1 MPSSISCSR
10 EDRKVHKNVSTVR
23 IILSSALKNAVLS
36 IGTVA
41 AVAGA
46 IVTALIP
53 PLVLERI
60 VNTLT
65 EGKRPGIMLVSA
77 YFGIILM
84 AGLAESARE
93 SLLSV
98 FAQRITRSLRHELC
112 GKLSRLDTGCFVQQ
126 TPGEIVSRFVGDV
139 DTVENL
145 FTGGIIGMTADLG
158 KIISILVVVFIKA
171 PGLAWIIIALVP
183 ALYIFT
189 RVIQKRM
196 LRAQMDSRAAAASV
210 SGFLPETLHC
220 IRTVH
225 LLGRE
230 GFMRKRYDEAIEEGY
245 QATER
250 TNFYDSV
257 YSPVILIVSA
267 AVTALVF
274 VLSASGNPSLRHLFG
289 MSAGTAVA
297 VISYISQ
304 VFTPLESIGME
315 IQTVQSAVAGVHRIN
330 DFLALSEKETGSAD
344 AEKSD
349 LCISV
354 NKVDFAYT
362 ADTPVL
368 ENISLNIREGEHVT
382 LTGRT
387 GAGKSTLFKLLMGLY
402 RPQKGSVRI
411 MGREASDIPDS
422 EKRHLFGCV
431 EQHFYA
437 PPGTIEEQITLF
449 DPEITYE
456 DAVKAAKLT
465 GLHAAIMA
473 LPENY
478 KTMFSE
484 AHFSQG
490 QRQLLAIARAVA
502 ADPKILLLD
511 EITADLDA
519 ETEHCVLAALRFA
532 AGGRTV
538 VSISHRLY
546 EEKGSRR
553 VEIG

>member
-1 MPSSISCSR
+1 M
-10 EDRKVHKNVSTVR
+10 HKNVSTVR

-36 IGTVA
+36 IGTIA

-60 VNTLT
+60 VNTLA

-98 FAQRITRSLRHELC
+98 FGQRITRSLRHELC

-225 LLGRE
+225 LLGRA

>member
-1 MPSSISCSR
+1 M
-10 EDRKVHKNVSTVR
+10 HKNVSTVR

-36 IGTVA
+36 IGTIA

-46 IVTALIP
+46 ILTALIP
-53 PLVLERI
+53 QLVIELI
-60 VNTLT
+60 LNTLS

-98 FAQRITRSLRHELC
+98 FGQRITRSLRHELC

-158 KIISILVVVFIKA
+158 KIISILAVIFIKA
-171 PGLAWIIIALVP
+171 PGLAWMIIALIP

-315 IQTVQSAVAGVHRIN
+315 IQTVQSAVAGVHRID
-330 DFLALSEKETGSAD
+330 DFLALSERETGSSD

-354 NKVDFAYT
+354 NGVDFAYT

-449 DPEITYE
+449 DPEITYD

-519 ETEHCVLAALRFA
+519 ETEHCVLAALRSA

-553 VEIG
+553 VAIG

>member
-1 MPSSISCSR
+1 M
-10 EDRKVHKNVSTVR
+10 HKNVSTVR

-36 IGTVA
+36 IGTIA

-98 FAQRITRSLRHELC
+98 FGQRITRSLRHELC

-158 KIISILVVVFIKA
+158 KIISILAVIFIKA
-171 PGLAWIIIALVP
+171 PGLAWMIIALIP
-183 ALYIFT
+183 TLYIFT

-315 IQTVQSAVAGVHRIN
+315 IQTVQSAVAGVHRID
-330 DFLALSEKETGSAD
+330 DFRALSDSETGSSAV
-344 AEKSD
+344 EKSD

-354 NKVDFAYT
+354 NEVNFAYT
-362 ADTPVL
+362 VDTPVL

-387 GAGKSTLFKLLMGLY
+387 GVGKSTLFKLLMGLY

-449 DPEITYE
+449 DPEITYD

-519 ETEHCVLAALRFA
+519 ETEHCVLAALRSA

>member
-1 MPSSISCSR
+1 M
-10 EDRKVHKNVSTVR
+10 HKNVSTVR

-65 EGKRPGIMLVSA
+65 EGKRPEIMLVSA

-98 FAQRITRSLRHELC
+98 FGQRITRSLRHELC

>member
-1 MPSSISCSR
+1 M
-10 EDRKVHKNVSTVR
+10 HKNVSTVQ

-36 IGTVA
+36 IGTIA

-93 SLLSV
+93 GLLSV
-98 FAQRITRSLRHELC
+98 FGQRITRSLRHELC

-139 DTVENL
+139 DTVEKL
-145 FTGGIIGMTADLG
+145 FTGGIIGMTADIG
-158 KIISILVVVFIKA
+158 KIISILMVVFIKA
-171 PGLAWIIIALVP
+171 PGLAWMIIALIP

-189 RVIQKRM
+189 RAIQKRM

-274 VLSASGNPSLRHLFG
+274 VLSASGNPSLRYLFG

-315 IQTVQSAVAGVHRIN
+315 IQTVQSAVAGVRRI
-330 DFLALSEKETGSAD
+330 DGFLALSERETGSSA

-354 NKVDFAYT
+354 NEVDFAYT

-402 RPQKGSVRI
+402 RPQ
-411 MGREASDIPDS
+411 
-422 EKRHLFGCV
+422 
-431 EQHFYA
+431 
-437 PPGTIEEQITLF
+437 
-449 DPEITYE
+449 
-456 DAVKAAKLT
+456 
-465 GLHAAIMA
+465 
-473 LPENY
+473 
-478 KTMFSE
+478 
-484 AHFSQG
+484 
-490 QRQLLAIARAVA
+490 
-502 ADPKILLLD
+502 
-511 EITADLDA
+511 
-519 ETEHCVLAALRFA
+519 
-532 AGGRTV
+532 
-538 VSISHRLY
+538 
-546 EEKGSRR
+546 
-553 VEIG
+553 

>member
-36 IGTVA
+36 IGTIA

-98 FAQRITRSLRHELC
+98 FGQRITRSLRHELC

-139 DTVENL
+139 DTVEKL
-145 FTGGIIGMTADLG
+145 FTGGIIGMTADIG
-158 KIISILVVVFIKA
+158 KIISILAVVFIKA
-171 PGLAWIIIALVP
+171 PGLAWMIIALIP

-189 RVIQKRM
+189 RAIQKRM

-210 SGFLPETLHC
+210 SGFLPETLH
-220 IRTVH
+220 

-245 QATER
+245 QAIER

-274 VLSASGNPSLRHLFG
+274 VLSASGNPSLRYLFG

-315 IQTVQSAVAGVHRIN
+315 IQTVQSAVAGVHRID
-330 DFLALSEKETGSAD
+330 DFLALSERETGSA
-344 AEKSD
+344 ATEKSD
-349 LCISV
+349 LCIAV
-354 NKVDFAYT
+354 NEVDFAYT

-437 PPGTIEEQITLF
+437 PPATIEEQITLF
-449 DPEITYE
+449 DPEITHD

-490 QRQLLAIARAVA
+490 QRQLLAISRAVA

-519 ETEHCVLAALRFA
+519 ETEHCVLAALRSA

-546 EEKGSRR
+546 EEEGSRR

>member
-1 MPSSISCSR
+1 M
-10 EDRKVHKNVSTVR
+10 HKNVSTVR

-98 FAQRITRSLRHELC
+98 FGQRITRSLRHELC

-362 ADTPVL
+362 ADTPAL

>member
-1 MPSSISCSR
+1 M
-10 EDRKVHKNVSTVR
+10 HKNVSTVR

-98 FAQRITRSLRHELC
+98 FGQRITRSLRHELC

-422 EKRHLFGCV
+422 EKRNLFGCV

>member
-1 MPSSISCSR
+1 M
-10 EDRKVHKNVSTVR
+10 HKNVSTVR

-36 IGTVA
+36 IGTIA

-60 VNTLT
+60 VNTLAK
-65 EGKRPGIMLVSA
+65 GKRPGIMLVSA

-93 SLLSV
+93 GLLSV
-98 FAQRITRSLRHELC
+98 FGQRITRSLRHELC
-112 GKLSRLDTGCFVQQ
+112 GKLSRLDTRCFVQQ

-139 DTVENL
+139 DTVEKL
-145 FTGGIIGMTADLG
+145 FTGGIIGMTADIG
-158 KIISILVVVFIKA
+158 KIISILTVVFIKA
-171 PGLAWIIIALVP
+171 PGLAWMIIALIP

-189 RVIQKRM
+189 RAIQKRM

-315 IQTVQSAVAGVHRIN
+315 IQTVQSAVAGVHRID
-330 DFLALSEKETGSAD
+330 DFLALPEKETGSAA
-344 AEKSD
+344 AEKSN

-354 NKVDFAYT
+354 NEVDFAYT

-449 DPEITYE
+449 DPKITHD

-478 KTMFSE
+478 KTMFAE

-490 QRQLLAIARAVA
+490 QRQLLAISRAVA
-502 ADPKILLLD
+502 SDPKILLLD

-519 ETEHCVLAALRFA
+519 ETEHCVLAALRSA

>member
-1 MPSSISCSR
+1 M
-10 EDRKVHKNVSTVR
+10 HKNVSTVR

-98 FAQRITRSLRHELC
+98 FGQRITRSLRHELC

-431 EQHFYA
+431 EQHFCA

>member
-1 MPSSISCSR
+1 M
-10 EDRKVHKNVSTVR
+10 HKNVSTVQ

-36 IGTVA
+36 IGTIA

-98 FAQRITRSLRHELC
+98 FGQRITRSLRHELC

-139 DTVENL
+139 DTVEKL
-145 FTGGIIGMTADLG
+145 FTGGIIGMTADIG
-158 KIISILVVVFIKA
+158 KIISILAVVFIKA
-171 PGLAWIIIALVP
+171 PGLAWMIIALIP

-189 RVIQKRM
+189 RAIQKRM

-274 VLSASGNPSLRHLFG
+274 VLSASGNSSLRYLFG

-315 IQTVQSAVAGVHRIN
+315 IQTVQSAVAGVHRID
-330 DFLALSEKETGSAD
+330 DFLALSERETGSAA

-354 NKVDFAYT
+354 NEVDFAYT

-411 MGREASDIPDS
+411 MGREASDISDQRS
-422 EKRHLFGCV
+422 GICSAVWSSIFTRHP
-431 EQHFYA
+431 A
-437 PPGTIEEQITLF
+437 TIEEQITLF
-449 DPEITYE
+449 DPEITHD

-490 QRQLLAIARAVA
+490 QRQLLAISRAVA

-519 ETEHCVLAALRFA
+519 ETEHCVLAALRSA

>member
-98 FAQRITRSLRHELC
+98 FGQRITRSLRHELC

-196 LRAQMDSRAAAASV
+196 LRAQIDSRAAAASV

>member
-36 IGTVA
+36 IGTIA

-60 VNTLT
+60 VNTLA
-65 EGKRPGIMLVSA
+65 EGKCPGIMLVSA

-98 FAQRITRSLRHELC
+98 FGQRITRSLRHELG

-171 PGLAWIIIALVP
+171 PGLAWMIIALIP

-315 IQTVQSAVAGVHRIN
+315 IQTVQSAVAGVHRIG
-330 DFLALSEKETGSAD
+330 DFLALSERETGSAA

-354 NKVDFAYT
+354 NEVDFAYT

-411 MGREASDIPDS
+411 MGREASDS

-449 DPEITYE
+449 DPEITYD

-519 ETEHCVLAALRFA
+519 ETEHCVLAALRSA

>member
-1 MPSSISCSR
+1 M
-10 EDRKVHKNVSTVR
+10 HKNVSTVR

-60 VNTLT
+60 VNTLA
-65 EGKRPGIMLVSA
+65 EGNHPGIMLVSA

-98 FAQRITRSLRHELC
+98 FGQRITRSLRHELC

-145 FTGGIIGMTADLG
+145 FTGGIIGMTADFG
-158 KIISILVVVFIKA
+158 KIISILAIVFIKA
-171 PGLAWIIIALVP
+171 PGLAWMIIALIP

-196 LRAQMDSRAAAASV
+196 LRAQMDSRAAAVSV

-315 IQTVQSAVAGVHRIN
+315 IQTVQSAVAGVHRID
-330 DFLALSEKETGSAD
+330 DFLDFSERETGSSA

-354 NKVDFAYT
+354 NGVDFAYT

-449 DPEITYE
+449 DPEITYD

-519 ETEHCVLAALRFA
+519 ETEHCVLAALRSA

>member
-1 MPSSISCSR
+1 MR
-10 EDRKVHKNVSTVR
+10 KNVSTVQ

-36 IGTVA
+36 IGTIA

-65 EGKRPGIMLVSA
+65 EGKHPEIMLVSA

-93 SLLSV
+93 GLLSV
-98 FAQRITRSLRHELC
+98 FGQRITRSLRHELC
-112 GKLSRLDTGCFVQQ
+112 GKLSRLDTRCFVQQ

-139 DTVENL
+139 DTVEKL
-145 FTGGIIGMTADLG
+145 FTGGIIGMTADIG
-158 KIISILVVVFIKA
+158 KIISILTVVFIKA
-171 PGLAWIIIALVP
+171 PGLAWMIIALIPV
-183 ALYIFT
+183 LYIFT

-274 VLSASGNPSLRHLFG
+274 VLSASGNPSLRYLFG

-315 IQTVQSAVAGVHRIN
+315 IQTVQSAVAGVHRID
-330 DFLALSEKETGSAD
+330 DFLDLSERETGSAA
-344 AEKSD
+344 AEKTD

-354 NKVDFAYT
+354 NEVDFAYT

-411 MGREASDIPDS
+411 MGCEASDIPDS

-437 PPGTIEEQITLF
+437 PPATIEEQITLF
-449 DPEITYE
+449 DPKITHD

-484 AHFSQG
+484 GHFSQG

-519 ETEHCVLAALRFA
+519 ETEHCVLAALRSA

>member
-1 MPSSISCSR
+1 M
-10 EDRKVHKNVSTVR
+10 HKNVSTVR
-23 IILSSALKNAVLS
+23 IILSSALKNVVLS

-98 FAQRITRSLRHELC
+98 FGQRITRSLRHELC

>member
-1 MPSSISCSR
+1 M
-10 EDRKVHKNVSTVR
+10 HKNVSTVR

-36 IGTVA
+36 IGTIA

-60 VNTLT
+60 VNTLA
-65 EGKRPGIMLVSA
+65 EGKCPGIMLVSA

-84 AGLAESARE
+84 VGLAESARE

-98 FAQRITRSLRHELC
+98 FGQRITRSLRHELC

-171 PGLAWIIIALVP
+171 PGLAWMIIALIP

-315 IQTVQSAVAGVHRIN
+315 IQTVQSAVAGVHRID
-330 DFLALSEKETGSAD
+330 DFLALSERETGSSA

-349 LCISV
+349 SCISV
-354 NKVDFAYT
+354 NEIDFAYT

-402 RPQKGSVRI
+402 RPQEGSVRI

-449 DPEITYE
+449 DPEITYD

-519 ETEHCVLAALRFA
+519 ETEHCVLAALRSA

>member
-1 MPSSISCSR
+1 M
-10 EDRKVHKNVSTVR
+10 HKNVSTVR
-23 IILSSALKNAVLS
+23 IILSSVLKNAVLS

-65 EGKRPGIMLVSA
+65 EGKRLGIMLVSA

-84 AGLAESARE
+84 TGLAESARE

-98 FAQRITRSLRHELC
+98 FGQRITRSLRHELC

-171 PGLAWIIIALVP
+171 PGLAWMIIALIP

-315 IQTVQSAVAGVHRIN
+315 IQTVQSAVAGVHRID
-330 DFLALSEKETGSAD
+330 DFLALSERETGSSD

-354 NKVDFAYT
+354 NGVDFAYT

-449 DPEITYE
+449 DPEITYD

-519 ETEHCVLAALRFA
+519 ETEHCVLAALRSA

-553 VEIG
+553 VAIG

>member
-1 MPSSISCSR
+1 M
-10 EDRKVHKNVSTVR
+10 HKNVSTVR

-36 IGTVA
+36 IGTIA

-60 VNTLT
+60 VNTLA

-98 FAQRITRSLRHELC
+98 FGQRITRSLRHELC

-354 NKVDFAYT
+354 NKADFAYT

>member
-1 MPSSISCSR
+1 M
-10 EDRKVHKNVSTVR
+10 
-23 IILSSALKNAVLS
+23 
-36 IGTVA
+36 
-41 AVAGA
+41 
-46 IVTALIP
+46 
-53 PLVLERI
+53 
-60 VNTLT
+60 
-65 EGKRPGIMLVSA
+65 
-77 YFGIILM
+77 FG
-84 AGLAESARE
+84 
-93 SLLSV
+93 
-98 FAQRITRSLRHELC
+98 QRITRSLRHELC

-139 DTVENL
+139 DTVEKL
-145 FTGGIIGMTADLG
+145 FTGGIIGMTADIG
-158 KIISILVVVFIKA
+158 KIISILAVVFIKA
-171 PGLAWIIIALVP
+171 PGLAWMIIALIP

-189 RVIQKRM
+189 RAIQKRM

-245 QATER
+245 QAIER

-274 VLSASGNPSLRHLFG
+274 VLSASGNPSLRYLFG

-315 IQTVQSAVAGVHRIN
+315 IQTVQSAVAGVHRID
-330 DFLALSEKETGSAD
+330 DFLALSERETGSA
-344 AEKSD
+344 ATEKSD
-349 LCISV
+349 LCIAV
-354 NKVDFAYT
+354 NEVDFAYT

-437 PPGTIEEQITLF
+437 PPATIEEQITLF
-449 DPEITYE
+449 DPEITHD

-490 QRQLLAIARAVA
+490 QRQLLAISRAVA

-519 ETEHCVLAALRFA
+519 ETEHCVLAALRSA

-546 EEKGSRR
+546 EEEGSRR

>member
-1 MPSSISCSR
+1 M
-10 EDRKVHKNVSTVR
+10 HKNVSTVR

-60 VNTLT
+60 VNTLA
-65 EGKRPGIMLVSA
+65 EGNHPGIMLVSA

-98 FAQRITRSLRHELC
+98 FGQRITRSLRHELC

-145 FTGGIIGMTADLG
+145 FTGGIIGMTADFG
-158 KIISILVVVFIKA
+158 KIISILAIVFIKA
-171 PGLAWIIIALVP
+171 PGLAWMIIALIP

-315 IQTVQSAVAGVHRIN
+315 IQTVQSAVAGVHRID
-330 DFLALSEKETGSAD
+330 DFLDFSERETGSSA

-354 NKVDFAYT
+354 NGVDFAYT

-449 DPEITYE
+449 DPEITYD

-519 ETEHCVLAALRFA
+519 ETEHCVLAALRSA

>member
-1 MPSSISCSR
+1 M
-10 EDRKVHKNVSTVR
+10 HKNVSTVR

-36 IGTVA
+36 IGTIA

-98 FAQRITRSLRHELC
+98 FGQRITRSLRHELC

-145 FTGGIIGMTADLG
+145 FTGGIIGMTADLC
-158 KIISILVVVFIKA
+158 KIISILVVTFIKA
-171 PGLAWIIIALVP
+171 PGLSWMIIALIP

-315 IQTVQSAVAGVHRIN
+315 IQTVQSAVAGVHRID
-330 DFLALSEKETGSAD
+330 DFLALSERETGSTAV
-344 AEKSD
+344 EKSD

-354 NKVDFAYT
+354 NEIDFAYT
-362 ADTPVL
+362 ADMPVL
-368 ENISLNIREGEHVT
+368 ENISLNIKEGEHVT

-449 DPEITYE
+449 DPEITYD

-519 ETEHCVLAALRFA
+519 ETEHCVLAALRSA

>member
-1 MPSSISCSR
+1 M
-10 EDRKVHKNVSTVR
+10 HKNVSTVR

-36 IGTVA
+36 IGTIA

-60 VNTLT
+60 VNTLA

-98 FAQRITRSLRHELC
+98 FGQRITRSLRHELC

>member
-1 MPSSISCSR
+1 M
-10 EDRKVHKNVSTVR
+10 HKNVSTVR

-36 IGTVA
+36 IGTIA

-60 VNTLT
+60 VNTLA

-98 FAQRITRSLRHELC
+98 FGQRITRSLRHELC

-274 VLSASGNPSLRHLFG
+274 VLSASENPSLRHLFG

>member
-1 MPSSISCSR
+1 M
-10 EDRKVHKNVSTVR
+10 HKNVSTVR

-60 VNTLT
+60 VNTLA
-65 EGKRPGIMLVSA
+65 EGNHPGIMLVSA

-98 FAQRITRSLRHELC
+98 FGQRITRSLRHELC

-145 FTGGIIGMTADLG
+145 FTGGIIGMTADFG
-158 KIISILVVVFIKA
+158 KIISILAIVFIKA
-171 PGLAWIIIALVP
+171 PGLAWMIIALIP

-315 IQTVQSAVAGVHRIN
+315 IQTVQSAVAGVHRID
-330 DFLALSEKETGSAD
+330 DFLDFSERETGSSA

-354 NKVDFAYT
+354 NGVDFAYT

-422 EKRHLFGCV
+422 EKRHLFGCA

-449 DPEITYE
+449 DPEITYD

-519 ETEHCVLAALRFA
+519 ETEHCVLAALRSA

>member
-1 MPSSISCSR
+1 
-10 EDRKVHKNVSTVR
+10 VHKNVSTVR

-98 FAQRITRSLRHELC
+98 FGQRITRSLRHELC

>member
-1 MPSSISCSR
+1 M
-10 EDRKVHKNVSTVR
+10 HKNVSTVR

-36 IGTVA
+36 IGTIA

-60 VNTLT
+60 VNTLA
-65 EGKRPGIMLVSA
+65 EGKRLGIMLVSA
-77 YFGIILM
+77 YFGIILI

-98 FAQRITRSLRHELC
+98 FGQRITRSLRHELC

-145 FTGGIIGMTADLG
+145 FTGGIIGMTADFG
-158 KIISILVVVFIKA
+158 KIISILAIVFIKA
-171 PGLAWIIIALVP
+171 PGLAWMIIALIP

-210 SGFLPETLHC
+210 SGFLPEILHC

-304 VFTPLESIGME
+304 VFTPLESIGIE
-315 IQTVQSAVAGVHRIN
+315 IQTVQSAVAGVHRID
-330 DFLALSEKETGSAD
+330 DFLALSERDTGSAA

-349 LCISV
+349 LSISV
-354 NKVDFAYT
+354 NEVDFAYT

-411 MGREASDIPDS
+411 MGCEASDIPDS

-449 DPEITYE
+449 DPEITYD

-519 ETEHCVLAALRFA
+519 ETEHCVLAALHSA

>member
-1 MPSSISCSR
+1 M
-10 EDRKVHKNVSTVR
+10 HKNVSTVR

-36 IGTVA
+36 IGTIA
-41 AVAGA
+41 AVAGT

-60 VNTLT
+60 VNTLA
-65 EGKRPGIMLVSA
+65 EGKCPGIMLVSA

-98 FAQRITRSLRHELC
+98 FGQRITRSLRHELG

-171 PGLAWIIIALVP
+171 PGLAWMIIALIP

-274 VLSASGNPSLRHLFG
+274 VLSASGNSSLRHLFG

-315 IQTVQSAVAGVHRIN
+315 IQTVQSAVAGVHRIG
-330 DFLALSEKETGSAD
+330 DFLALSERETGSDA

-354 NKVDFAYT
+354 NEVDFAYT

-449 DPEITYE
+449 DPEITYD

-519 ETEHCVLAALRFA
+519 ETEHCVLAALRSA

>member
-1 MPSSISCSR
+1 M
-10 EDRKVHKNVSTVR
+10 HKNVSTVR

-98 FAQRITRSLRHELC
+98 FGQRITRSLRHELC

-411 MGREASDIPDS
+411 MGCEASDIPDS

-449 DPEITYE
+449 DPEITYD

>member
-1 MPSSISCSR
+1 M
-10 EDRKVHKNVSTVR
+10 HKNVSTVR

-36 IGTVA
+36 IGTIA

-60 VNTLT
+60 VNTLA
-65 EGKRPGIMLVSA
+65 EGKCPGIMLVSA

-98 FAQRITRSLRHELC
+98 FGQRITRSLRHELG

-171 PGLAWIIIALVP
+171 PGLAWMIIALIP

-315 IQTVQSAVAGVHRIN
+315 IQTVQSAVAGVHRID
-330 DFLALSEKETGSAD
+330 DFLAFSEKETGSAD

-354 NKVDFAYT
+354 NEVDFAYT

-449 DPEITYE
+449 DSEITYD

-519 ETEHCVLAALRFA
+519 ETEHCVLAALRSA

-546 EEKGSRR
+546 EEKDSRR

>member
-1 MPSSISCSR
+1 M
-10 EDRKVHKNVSTVR
+10 HKNVSTVR

-98 FAQRITRSLRHELC
+98 FGQRITRSLRHELC

-126 TPGEIVSRFVGDV
+126 TPGEIISRFVGDV

>member
-1 MPSSISCSR
+1 M
-10 EDRKVHKNVSTVR
+10 HKNVSTVR

-65 EGKRPGIMLVSA
+65 EGKRLGIMLVSA

-98 FAQRITRSLRHELC
+98 FGQRITRSLRHELC

-411 MGREASDIPDS
+411 MGCEASDIPDS

-519 ETEHCVLAALRFA
+519 ETEHCVLAALHSA